1 MQEQDFRVKCTDCW
15 CVSDPGLLPQQRV
28 TPFLLGTGCN
38 WMTQQSISEI
48 RLLKKH
54 LKPRQWFMTH
64 MMLAAT
70 SRRYETDDCNV
81 LNLCK
86 SATKMPWSH
95 LWGNRE
101 PVRGCRELEIMMI
114 LDLSDSKASDH
125 RFLWSM
131 LIIMTKLRLQ
141 WHIETNSS
149 QGHLVA

>member
-1 MQEQDFRVKCTDCW
+1 MYRLLMCFRSRFATSTACHTIPIRYWMQLDDTA
-15 CVSDPGLLPQQRV
+15 
-28 TPFLLGTGCN
+28 
-38 WMTQQSISEI
+38 SISEI